1 MKTGQAIRR
10 GMRSYGRSLLS
21 GSLLVCC
28 MSCTDWIYEDRSG
41 CDRGVY
47 LNFRYDYNLQRA
59 DMFSDH
65 VGGVTVY
72 VFDADGDFVTSR
84 SEANT
89 AGSAPLRAKDYR
101 MHLDLPAGEY
111 RFVALAMQ
119 KEVAETQRGPGAKF
133 RIAGP
138 DGGKMEGLS
147 VTLDHAPDGRVE
159 HGGLPLDT
167 LWHAMS
173 PRSVVTSDLYAVSE
187 TLSLV
192 RDTKHIDVVLREIDD
207 PAGVDVADY
216 DFRITD
222 RNLRLRYDNS
232 VDESGPAVYTPYV
245 AWNTED
251 RTGRE
256 AAEGVGRMAH
266 VGFMTSRIL
275 YHDRAEE
282 DAVLTVTHRETGW
295 EVIRVN
301 LADMLARL
309 RSADELHACS
319 EQEFLDRGY
328 DYRMT
333 FFLKGDTWE
342 AVDLEISVLNWSR
355 RIQNVI
361 L

>member
-1 MKTGQAIRR
+1 M
-10 GMRSYGRSLLS
+10 
-21 GSLLVCC
+21 
-28 MSCTDWIYEDRSG
+28 
-41 CDRGVY
+41 
-47 LNFRYDYNLQRA
+47 
-59 DMFSDH
+59 
-65 VGGVTVY
+65 
-72 VFDADGDFVTSR
+72 
-84 SEANT
+84 
-89 AGSAPLRAKDYR
+89 
-101 MHLDLPAGEY
+101 
-111 RFVALAMQ
+111 
-119 KEVAETQRGPGAKF
+119 
-133 RIAGP
+133 
-138 DGGKMEGLS
+138 
-147 VTLDHAPDGRVE
+147 
-159 HGGLPLDT
+159 
-167 LWHAMS
+167 
-173 PRSVVTSDLYAVSE
+173 TSDLYAVSE

-282 DAVLTVTHRETGW
+282 DAVLTVTHRETGR